1 VKAGTMNNY
10 KNAIKGLHHNAYRCR
25 DSEETR
31 KFYEDVLGLRLAS
44 AIEFTANKT
53 GLAAPTKA
61 LHSFFELGD
70 HSFLAFFE
78 LPGDPDERLFQER
91 SDLDLHI
98 ALEVPD
104 PARLAGYKQR
114 AIDAG
119 ADARGPVD
127 HGFVHSLYLRDPN
140 GYVVELTTKMP
151 TYDKFMDGELTKAR
165 QVLDRWQVTKHDPPA
180 AKSG

>member
-1 VKAGTMNNY
+1 MDTY
-10 KNAIKGLHHNAYRCR
+10 KNPIKGLHHNAYRCR

-44 AIEFTANKT
+44 ALEFTASKT

-61 LHSFFELGD
+61 LHSFFELAD

-78 LPGDPDERLFQER
+78 LPGDPDERLFQNR

-98 ALEVPD
+98 ALEVPES
-104 PARLAGYKQR
+104 AKLGEYKQR
-114 AIDAG
+114 ATDAG
-119 ADARGPVD
+119 LEARGPVD

-151 TYDKFMDGELTKAR
+151 TYEKFMEGELEKAR
-165 QVLDRWQVTKHDPPA
+165 QTLDRWQATKHEPPA
-180 AKSG
+180 NPG